1 MAKGE
6 RKVQQIKKAFVALHE
21 KNRINDVSIREVK
34 NWLDDNTRDGM
45 TLMRLANFLTK
56 RPAFKMVRRERRVGT
71 TQTESFWT
79 MPDVMDRSSDEGFT
93 DACTTAN
100 RVGWVTDYGMCFDC
114 SEMSSL
120 NTAGVCAKCEWKHP
134 IA

>member
-56 RPAFKMVRRERRVGT
+56 RPAFKMVRRERKVGT

-79 MPDVMDRSSDEGFT
+79 MPDVMVREEFT
-93 DACTTAN
+93 EAHHN
-100 RVGWVTDYGMCFDC
+100 SRRVGWVTDYGRCLDC
-114 SEMSSL
+114 REMSSL
-120 NTAGVCAKCEWKHP
+120 NTDGMCPKCEWKYQTV
-134 IA
+134 